1 MRLRDS
7 LPLACVALCLLTAGC
22 SRLTFVKPS
31 MERGKSR
38 EVAPKYDIRD
48 DKQARERLAA
58 RDQLT
63 LAADSLQ
70 AGRVDEA
77 EKQAR
82 KALSLGGDQ
91 AEANTM
97 LALIATRKG
106 DARAAGDY
114 FERAAR
120 QSGGRGAEANNYGA
134 WLCGNGRE
142 AEAQPWFDRALADA
156 DYPTPATALANAAS
170 CAFRIGQYGHVDEEL
185 RKALLLD
192 PDNAVALETM
202 AANQYRLGQYF
213 DARAFVERRLAAAP
227 ATASVL
233 QLAMQIESGLGD
245 MAAARR
251 YSQRLQTEFP
261 PAANANPGAG
271 KQ

>member
-1 MRLRDS
+1 MRLRES
-7 LPLACVALCLLTAGC
+7 LPLAFAVSCLLLAGC

-48 DKQARERLAA
+48 DRQARERLAA

-63 LAADSLQ
+63 LAAASLQ

-77 EKQAR
+77 ERQAR

-97 LALIATRKG
+97 LALVASSKG
-106 DARAAGDY
+106 DQRAAGGY

-120 QSGGRGAEANNYGA
+120 QAGGRGVEANNYGA

-142 AEAQPWFDRALADA
+142 AEAQAWFDRAIADTEYA
-156 DYPTPATALANAAS
+156 SPATALANAAS
-170 CAFRIGQYGHVDEEL
+170 CAFRIGQYEHVDEEL
-185 RKALLLD
+185 QRALSLD

-202 AANQYRLGQYF
+202 AANRYRLGQYF